1 LNLKVEQL
9 FALNGRLFG
18 PGDRLD
24 VLNEATAQ
32 ELLKEELVS
41 KIEATE
47 GEGIT

>member
-1 LNLKVEQL
+1 MNLKAEQVFL
-9 FALNGRLFG
+9 LNGRLFG

-32 ELLKEELVS
+32 ELLKDALVS

-47 GEGIT
+47 GERIT